1 MRKVTRLAPVLPGA
15 SLVVY
20 FRGELAPDRTRR
32 TLRTI
37 FFVNRLHVLFRG
49 EAAEVL
55 HELLAVIRGTRD
67 VAFGDR
73 FADNVG
79 IERLSHNVSFRL
91 VWVDALLS
99 NEYAVLVRHSLQ
111 AFN

>member
-20 FRGELAPDRTRR
+20 FKGELAPNRTRR
-32 TLRTI
+32 TLRAI

-67 VAFGDR
+67 VAFGDC
-73 FADNVG
+73 FADNVS
-79 IERLSHNVSFRL
+79 I
-91 VWVDALLS
+91 
-99 NEYAVLVRHSLQ
+99 
-111 AFN
+111 